1 MIRAGS
7 VCGALASLRSGRGET
22 ARMRARMTELA
33 INLAGV
39 PMQSPLIAAA
49 GTSGY
54 VDELASVMDVRSL
67 GAITSK
73 SITAEPRNGH
83 PPWRVIELPGTLGML
98 NAIGLANVGVEKFV
112 ADYAPKAKSLGTVLI
127 GSIAGASVDD
137 YVNVASAFDAV
148 ESMPIVEINVSC
160 PNTSDGLQFGEH
172 PESMRTLLSA
182 LRPALGKTKMLVK
195 LSPNVGD
202 IARMADVAVNCGA
215 DGLTLINT
223 VSAMAIDVETRE
235 ARLSRGAGGMSGPAI
250 HPIAV
255 RMVREV
261 YRKVAQQAGVPI
273 VGLGGV
279 MRWEDAAELVLA
291 GATAVGI
298 GTGVFVDPR
307 KPSKLLA
314 GLSKWVARQG
324 CKSISELTG
333 KVVAP

>member
-1 MIRAGS
+1 ME
-7 VCGALASLRSGRGET
+7 SLS
-22 ARMRARMTELA
+22 

-39 PMQSPLIAAA
+39 PLQSPLIAAA

-54 VDELASVMDVRSL
+54 VDELAGVMDVRCL

-73 SITAEPRNGH
+73 SITREPREGH

-112 ADYAPKAKSLGTVLI
+112 AEYAPKAHSLGTVLI
-127 GSIAGASVDD
+127 GSIAGASIED
-137 YVNVASAFDAV
+137 YVQVASAFDPCAH
-148 ESMPIVEINVSC
+148 MPIVELNVSC
-160 PNTSDGLQFGEH
+160 PNTADGLQFGEH
-172 PESMRTLLSA
+172 PDSLKHLLTA
-182 LRPALGKTKMLVK
+182 VRPALAKTKMLVK

-202 IARMADVAVNCGA
+202 IVRMADVAVQCGA

-223 VSAMAIDVETRE
+223 VSALAIDVETRRT
-235 ARLSRGAGGMSGPAI
+235 RLSRGAGGMSGPAI

-255 RMVREV
+255 RMVRDV
-261 YRKVAQQAGVPI
+261 HVKVAQGANVPI

-298 GTGVFVDPR
+298 GTGVFVSPR
-307 KPSKLLA
+307 VPEKILKGLA
-314 GLSKWVARQG
+314 RWVQRQG
-324 CKSISELTG
+324 CSRLEELTG
-333 KVVAP
+333 KMEPT

>member
-1 MIRAGS
+1 MA
-7 VCGALASLRSGRGET
+7 
-22 ARMRARMTELA
+22 ELS
-33 INLAGV
+33 INLAGI
-39 PMQSPLIAAA
+39 PLQSPLIAAA
-49 GTSGY
+49 GTSGN
-54 VDELASVMDVRSL
+54 VDELASVMDVRCL

-73 SITAEPRNGH
+73 SITPEPREGH

-98 NAIGLANVGVEKFV
+98 NAIGLANPGVEKFV
-112 ADYAPKAKSLGTVLI
+112 AEYLPRAKNLNTVLI

-137 YVNVASAFDAV
+137 YVEVAGAFDAS
-148 ESMPIVEINVSC
+148 EALPIVELNVSC

-172 PESMRTLLSA
+172 PESLKELLGA
-182 LRPALGKTKMLVK
+182 VRPALAKTKMLVK

-202 IARMADVAVNCGA
+202 IVGMASVAVECGA

-223 VSAMAIDVETRE
+223 VSAMAIDVETRK

-255 RMVREV
+255 RMVRDV
-261 YRKVAQQAGVPI
+261 YAKVAQQAGVPI

-298 GTGVFVDPR
+298 GTGVFVNP
-307 KPSKLLA
+307 KTPAKILK
-314 GLSKWVARQG
+314 GLSQWVSRQG
-324 CKSISELTG
+324 CANVSELTG
-333 KVVAP
+333 KVHSS